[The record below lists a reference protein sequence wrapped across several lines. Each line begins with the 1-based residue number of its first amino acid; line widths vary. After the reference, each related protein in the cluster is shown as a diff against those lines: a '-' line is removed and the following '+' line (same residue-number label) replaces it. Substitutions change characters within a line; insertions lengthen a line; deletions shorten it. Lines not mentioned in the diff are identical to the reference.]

1 MYKCKKMIR
10 FNVKEIEETD
20 VLDEVVD
27 VIGNHAH
34 LLVYN
39 DDFNTFDWVIRCL
52 IEILNHTSEQA
63 EQLSL
68 IVHFKGKAT
77 VKSGPKSVLKPLK
90 DALVDRG
97 LSAVIEEE
105 SGED

>member
-1 MYKCKKMIR
+1 MIR
-10 FNVKEIEETD
+10 FNVKEMEETD

-63 EQLSL
+63 EQLS
-68 IVHFKGKAT
+68 IIIHFKGKAT
-77 VKSGPKSVLKPLK
+77 LKSGPKSVLQPLK

>member
-1 MYKCKKMIR
+1 MIR